1 MNNGLPSVI
10 AGPPAVDV
18 NITTAYDFLI
28 ALIKLGN
35 SSRGECKDTFLAHR
49 TKQQGHV
56 YTEKTYSDL

>member
-35 SSRGECKDTFLAHR
+35 SSRGECSDTFLAVS
-49 TKQQGHV
+49 Q
-56 YTEKTYSDL
+56 YSFNL